1 MNIITKELLDNV
13 DKDYRDFAKKLI
25 PDTNYDILGVRV
37 PTIKKIAKKYS
48 INKKLINDY
57 LSEKHCYYEEWFA
70 HGILIGLEKRDVE
83 NVLKFLDD
91 FLPYLDNWA
100 ICDSTSASLKIIKR
114 NKELFFEKI
123 KGYLNSNNPYTVRF
137 AITLFM
143 NYFLEEQYLENI
155 FKLINNINSNHYYI
169 NMAIAWLY
177 SVSLV
182 KHYDKTITM
191 FAGNVL
197 SDFIHNKSIQKAIE
211 SFRIPQDK
219 KLYLKTLKRKKT
231 K

>member
-1 MNIITKELLDNV
+1 MNIITKELFKSV
-13 DKDYRDFAKKLI
+13 DKNYCEFSKKLI
-25 PDTNYDILGVRV
+25 PDTNYEILGVRV

-48 INKKLINDY
+48 TNTKIINDY
-57 LSEKHCYYEEWFA
+57 LFEKHYYYEEWFL
-70 HGILIGLEKRDVE
+70 HGLLIGLEKRDVE
-83 NVLKFLDD
+83 KVLKLLDE

-100 ICDSTSASLKIIKR
+100 ICDSTSASLKIIKC

-123 KGYLNSNNPYTVRF
+123 TGYLNSNNPYTVRF
-137 AITLFM
+137 AVTLFM
-143 NYFLEEQYLENI
+143 NYFLEEQYLEDI
-155 FKLINNINSNHYYI
+155 FKLINKINSNHYYI
-169 NMAIAWLY
+169 NMAISWLY
-177 SVSLV
+177 SVALV
-182 KHYDKTITM
+182 KHYDKTITL
-191 FAGNVL
+191 FTDNVL